1 MALMLGIDRFMSMFR
16 ALVNMAG
23 NGIATL
29 VVARWEKEVDAK
41 TLSRNLGSPQPLAS
55 VPEPVKVG
63 QSAV

>member
-1 MALMLGIDRFMSMFR
+1 MSMFR

-41 TLSRNLGSPQPLAS
+41 TLSRNLASPQPLGA
-55 VPEPVKVG
+55 VPQPVKVG